1 MCLGPVTR
9 DTQAV
14 AGSCLAFVLLSSEL
28 CVVVLASRPYS
39 LAAST
44 DHPYVHAVTQGAP
57 ENAEKKQ
64 KKKKK
69 DRKHAE

>member
-1 MCLGPVTR
+1 MG
-9 DTQAV
+9 
-14 AGSCLAFVLLSSEL
+14 LAFVLLCSEL
-28 CVVVLASRPYS
+28 CILVLASRPYS

-44 DHPYVHAVTQGAP
+44 DQPYVYAFMQGAP

-69 DRKHAE
+69 DKKQAE